1 MQTGGVGSTGGRP
14 DEFVWGGFLLEA
26 GSHRKWD
33 RFGNS
38 KINNAIWE
46 VRNNHEQRAIARDI
60 LVTHA
65 GNEVQGRRLHEL
77 DSIGILIGPSTS
89 SLTFDA
95 SSSESSVGKRGCGW
109 LAC

>member
-1 MQTGGVGSTGGRP
+1 MGGRVP
-14 DEFVWGGFLLEA
+14 PESHTE
-26 GSHRKWD
+26 HRKWD
-33 RFGNS
+33 RFGNR

-60 LVTHA
+60 LVTQA
-65 GNEVQGRRLHEL
+65 GKEIQGRRLHEL

-95 SSSESSVGKRGCGW
+95 SSSESSVGKRGCG
-109 LAC
+109 LVGVLTSASP